1 MVLICGLVV
10 ALSAHAVQ
18 TTESTGRVAGRV
30 TVEGTNAA
38 VAGVRIVLFPAGRLM
53 RPPERPRPMGP
64 MGPPPQAITD
74 QDGRFVFD
82 RIFAGTYTVDAQ
94 KTGFVSLN
102 QPDQRHTVDVVA
114 GRAVALDL
122 QLQKGAVVS
131 GRVLD
136 PSGELGHVLERV
148 ACGPAPR
155 VDRHCN

>member
-1 MVLICGLVV
+1 MIVICGLLI
-10 ALSAHAVQ
+10 ALSSAQAQQ
-18 TTESTGRVAGRV
+18 TSESTGRIAGRV

-38 VAGVRIVLFPAGRLM
+38 VAGVRIMLFPSGRLM

-64 MGPPPQAITD
+64 MGPPPQAVTD

-94 KTGFVSLN
+94 KTGFVSFN

-122 QLQKGAVVS
+122 QLQK
-131 GRVLD
+131 
-136 PSGELGHVLERV
+136 
-148 ACGPAPR
+148 
-155 VDRHCN
+155 